1 MLHTRSPRS
10 SRVRGKRILK
20 FETSLVYVAR
30 PCLKKGVDEGKRGG
44 VKGGRGRKERK
55 GYYNFC
61 SVAAIKHSVL
71 KQLGG

>member
-1 MLHTRSPRS
+1 MLHARSPRS

-44 VKGGRGRKERK
+44 VRGEEGERK
-55 GYYNFC
+55 GKD
-61 SVAAIKHSVL
+61 IIISVL
-71 KQLGG
+71 LLQ